1 MISKHLRIVDSN
13 ATTGLPQEIAS
24 EISGN
29 INSEGTDLLAA
40 EYLYK
45 DARKAAIVHSNLER
59 IVGSS
64 LLLMCKA
71 FLGITIRSGG

>member
-29 INSEGTDLLAA
+29 TNIEGTDLLAA

-45 DARKAAIVHSNLER
+45 DARKAAIVHSKL
-59 IVGSS
+59 
-64 LLLMCKA
+64 
-71 FLGITIRSGG
+71 